1 VSDLRELRTPRLHL
15 RPLTPDDIPAIARYR
30 DDPEVARHQSW
41 DRYTEDDARAL
52 VEQLAGRTPGTPGQ
66 WFQWGI
72 TRASDGLLLGD
83 CGLKIDGEEPR
94 LGQIGYTLG
103 RAHQRQ
109 GHATEAVRAVLDLA
123 FDRLHLHRVSA
134 SVDADNLPSL
144 ALLERLGLRR
154 EAHFKLSQWFKGAW
168 VDDVI
173 YAVLASEWR
182 AHQPAES
189 PSPPMGRP
197 ADRPWTPAIS

>member
-1 VSDLRELRTPRLHL
+1 VLRTPRLHL
-15 RPLTPDDIPAIARYR
+15 RPLTPDDIPVIARYR

-52 VEQLAGRTPGTPGQ
+52 VEQLAGGTPGTPGQ

-83 CGLKIDGEEPR
+83 CGLKIVGEEPR

-109 GHATEAVRAVLDLA
+109 GYATEAVRAVLDLA
-123 FDRLHLHRVSA
+123 FHRLHLHRVSA
-134 SVDADNLPSL
+134 SVDADNLASL

-154 EAHFKLSQWFKGAW
+154 EAHFRKSEWFKGAW

-173 YAVLASEWR
+173 YAILATEWPAAPDSER
-182 AHQPAES
+182 S
-189 PSPPMGRP
+189 PRS
-197 ADRPWTPAIS
+197 A

>member
-1 VSDLRELRTPRLHL
+1 MSDLHQLRTPRLHL

-41 DRYTEDDARAL
+41 DRYTEADARAM
-52 VEQLAGRTPGTPGQ
+52 VESLAGCTPGTPGR

-83 CGLKIDGEEPR
+83 CGLKISGEEPR

-103 RAHQRQ
+103 RAHQRH
-109 GHATEAVRAVLDLA
+109 GYATEAVRAMLDLA
-123 FDRLHLHRVSA
+123 FHRLGLHRVSA
-134 SVDADNLPSL
+134 SVDADNHASL
-144 ALLERLGLRR
+144 ALLDRLGLRR
-154 EAHFKLSQWFKGAW
+154 EAHFKKAEWFKGAW

-173 YAVLASEWR
+173 YAVLASEW
-182 AHQPAES
+182 PGG
-189 PSPPMGRP
+189 PSGE
-197 ADRPWTPAIS
+197 